1 MTEHEL
7 IAALQQNKSDAFG
20 ELVERYKDQIV
31 STCFNFVHN
40 QADAEDLAQEV
51 FIEVFKAIERFRG
64 DASIST
70 WLSRIA
76 INKSL
81 NFVKKHKRLRWIRNL
96 QTAFSS
102 DEKAQEVPDAKTADP
117 QADLEQSERV
127 RVLTNAIDSL
137 AENQKIAF
145 NLSKFE
151 GLSYKEIAKVMGT
164 SVPAVESLLNRAK
177 KALQNKLHSYY
188 KNQI

>member
-70 WLSRIA
+70 WLYRIA

-117 QADLEQSERV
+117 HADLEQSERV
-127 RVLTNAIDSL
+127 HVLTNAIDSL